1 MARKPTK
8 QQQIETLTKQ
18 LNEAQ
23 VALRIQET
31 AHEVQL
37 SEARR
42 RTIPIGPN
50 GDKEI
55 NFLPVYITNV
65 EIIHDIREIQT
76 RDGSILRDF
85 VTGAARCRIEARGDV
100 VQVNTLTKG

>member
-8 QQQIETLTKQ
+8 QQQIDTLTKQ

-31 AHEVQL
+31 SHEVQL

-42 RTIPIGPN
+42 RTVPIGPN
-50 GDKEI
+50 GYKEL
-55 NFLPVYITNV
+55 NFLPLYITNV
-65 EIIHDIREIQT
+65 DIIHDVREIQT
-76 RDGSILRDF
+76 RDGRIRDF
-85 VTGAARCRIEARGDV
+85 VCADRCRIEARGDV
-100 VQVNTLTKG
+100 VQVN